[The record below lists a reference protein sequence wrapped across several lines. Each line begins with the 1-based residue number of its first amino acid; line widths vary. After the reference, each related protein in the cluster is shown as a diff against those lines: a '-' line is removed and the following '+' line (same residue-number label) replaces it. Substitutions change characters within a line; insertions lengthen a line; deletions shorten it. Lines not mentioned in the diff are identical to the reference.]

1 MMSIIVQAVLGVFIL
16 IGAYF
21 AVRGVTE
28 SPQTHIYAQRSH
40 KRIIRGLHGNGHEDE
55 GKGDGDT

>member
-1 MMSIIVQAVLGVFIL
+1 MMSIIVQAILGVFIL

-28 SPQTHIYAQRSH
+28 SPLTHIYAQRSH
-40 KRIIRGLHGNGHEDE
+40 ERIIRGLHGNGHEGE
-55 GKGDGDT
+55 GDT

>member
-28 SPQTHIYAQRSH
+28 SPQTYIYAQRSH
-40 KRIIRGLHGNGHEDE
+40 ERIIRGLHGNE
-55 GKGDGDT
+55 GEGDT